1 MNLFLMF
8 FTTFL
13 IQLIISMEMN
23 LIGPMAPFLA
33 QYFGIKASSVVFFNI
48 GFSLIGLLV
57 PFLGAFADKYGK
69 KKSLMISLLF
79 YIGGT
84 LISGFTTNPI
94 IFALGRVFIGIG
106 YFSISGA
113 NLSYLSE
120 FVPYKSR
127 GKASGS
133 LRIAFAFAILFSP
146 LYGSLMISKY
156 NHLASIYIPFT
167 IIGIICF
174 FTLIILPETTKNK
187 NAKIDTKELIN
198 VLKMPIN
205 YKSLSVLF
213 FMIATPSLLL
223 GFLAVYLTSSF
234 NLTQV
239 EVGYVYSIVAVG
251 STLGITFATLFTDK
265 IGKEKLSRIFFNI
278 VLISL
283 VPLIFS
289 KSIYFIVGFLTLVT
303 FGLDGGWTSYQT
315 LCSEINPEKRG
326 LFMSLFYTI
335 NALTVTIYSILG
347 PILYNIGGYL
357 LLITIAIIATAIAL
371 KILYSLS
378 IEDYIKNQEKKLL

>member
-33 QYFGIKASSVVFFNI
+33 QYFGIKASSVVLFNI

-94 IFALGRVFIGIG
+94 VFAFGRVFIGIG

-146 LYGSLMISKY
+146 LYGSFMISKY
-156 NHLASIYIPFT
+156 NNLASIYIPFT
-167 IIGIICF
+167 VIGIICF
-174 FTLIILPETTKNK
+174 LILLTLPETAKNK
-187 NAKIDTKELIN
+187 DAKIHKEELIN
-198 VLKMPIN
+198 VLKIPIN

-213 FMIATPSLLL
+213 FMLATPSLLL

-234 NLTQV
+234 SLTQV
-239 EVGYVYSIVAVG
+239 EIGYAYTIVAVG
-251 STLGITFATLFTDK
+251 STLGITFATFFTDK
-265 IGKEKLSRIFFNI
+265 IGKEKLSRILFTI

-283 VPLIFS
+283 IPLAFL
-289 KSIYFIVGFLTLVT
+289 KSIYLVVGFLALVT

-315 LCSEINPEKRG
+315 LCSEINPKQRG
-326 LFMSLFYTI
+326 LFMSLFYAT
-335 NALTVTIYSILG
+335 NAFTVTIYSILG
-347 PILYNIGGYL
+347 PILYNLGGYL
-357 LLITIAIIATAIAL
+357 LLIIIAIIGTAIAL

-378 IEDYIKNQEKKLL
+378 IENYIEKQERKLL